1 MCACLVFCALTAG
14 WMPDDGTFLDDPQ
27 NGRAMD
33 FSADMADAA
42 AFEAMCRA
50 DVDHTAKVERR
61 NGIATLL
68 VDGKPEAP
76 ILFKGHS
83 AGGKANVF
91 SGKVMSESGVRLLVA
106 NVGFRGSPWFPKS
119 PWSKDGFDPESA
131 VRTIR
136 KAMLTATNALWLVTL
151 RVDPPID
158 YVYWHPEEAWR
169 SKDGG
174 YVFGN
179 GVHVKGARVALDPVN
194 TKSPPAKWEWCWTS
208 MCSRRW
214 REEVKANIAAVVA
227 RLKETGMS
235 KRIVGVHFGGF
246 HDAQFATAQGDF
258 SECAKA
264 AFAASGETDYDRFL
278 KLWPQRLID
287 ELARHTKECFE
298 KDIVAFRWCMGAFG
312 ASYCSSHDIWEFL
325 NSKYV
330 DGMVPQAAYSLRA
343 PSEPLGVKP
352 PVASFHLHGKLLVC
366 EHDLYPWII
375 RDPNRPKYHD
385 RMVSRAKNPEEWRMI
400 NRKTAGAMIARNA
413 GWWYFDMGGGWY
425 SPPEIAAEIAATVRD
440 ARDAYLGPRMQW
452 RPSAALVI
460 DSEDLL
466 SKQHPDGCGKTACS
480 LDAFVREIA
489 RSGVPFDSY
498 LKKDLEA
505 NPWISKAY
513 KTLITFDSRTELMGT
528 AEICRRVK
536 DAGGYVPVPECTL
549 SVDMNG
555 GFLSVHGLWDRKVD
569 FELPFP
575 CRVVNLKSGMEE
587 PVSGNRLHIEVKK
600 GETCWFRLVPHLGY
614 N

>member
-169 SKDGG
+169 SRDGG
-174 YVFGN
+174 YLFGN
-179 GVHVKGARVALDPVN
+179 GVHVKGARAALDPVN
-194 TKSPPAKWEWCWTS
+194 TNSPPAKWEWCWTS

-227 RLKETGMS
+227 GLKETGMS

-258 SECAKA
+258 S
-264 AFAASGETDYDRFL
+264 
-278 KLWPQRLID
+278 
-287 ELARHTKECFE
+287 
-298 KDIVAFRWCMGAFG
+298 
-312 ASYCSSHDIWEFL
+312 
-325 NSKYV
+325 
-330 DGMVPQAAYSLRA
+330 
-343 PSEPLGVKP
+343 
-352 PVASFHLHGKLLVC
+352 
-366 EHDLYPWII
+366 
-375 RDPNRPKYHD
+375 
-385 RMVSRAKNPEEWRMI
+385 
-400 NRKTAGAMIARNA
+400 
-413 GWWYFDMGGGWY
+413 
-425 SPPEIAAEIAATVRD
+425 
-440 ARDAYLGPRMQW
+440 
-452 RPSAALVI
+452 
-460 DSEDLL
+460 
-466 SKQHPDGCGKTACS
+466 
-480 LDAFVREIA
+480 
-489 RSGVPFDSY
+489 
-498 LKKDLEA
+498 
-505 NPWISKAY
+505 
-513 KTLITFDSRTELMGT
+513 
-528 AEICRRVK
+528 
-536 DAGGYVPVPECTL
+536 
-549 SVDMNG
+549 
-555 GFLSVHGLWDRKVD
+555 
-569 FELPFP
+569 
-575 CRVVNLKSGMEE
+575 
-587 PVSGNRLHIEVKK
+587 
-600 GETCWFRLVPHLGY
+600 
-614 N
+614 